1 MGQFHQNI
9 DAAVLARARRGDP
22 AAFAELYDGFGRAVF
37 GLAYRLLG
45 RRDVADEVVQDC
57 FLRLLK
63 QIGTYRGEAPF
74 GLWLRQIAVRLCLGQ
89 MRSGWWR
96 LRGEFDIETLPGAD
110 AADAEQTLA
119 LQQALGRL
127 SGVARTVVWLHDV
140 EGMTHAE
147 IGSALGKS
155 PSFSKSQLARAYGR
169 LRDELREAEEAAACM
184 PATHNS

>member
-1 MGQFHQNI
+1 MGQFHQDI
-9 DAAVLARARRGDP
+9 DGALLDRARDGDR
-22 AAFAELYDGFGRAVF
+22 AAFAELYACFGGPVF
-37 GLAYRLLG
+37 ALAYRLLG
-45 RRDVADEVVQDC
+45 RRDAADEVVQDC

-63 QIGTYRGEAPF
+63 RIGSYRGEAPF

-96 LRGEFDIETLPGAD
+96 LRGEFDVEAAVGME
-110 AADAEQTLA
+110 AADTEQTLA
-119 LQQALGRL
+119 LQQALARL
-127 SGVARTVVWLHDV
+127 PGPARAVVWLHDV

-147 IGSALGKS
+147 IGTALGKS
-155 PSFSKSQLARAYGR
+155 ASFSKSQLARAYGR